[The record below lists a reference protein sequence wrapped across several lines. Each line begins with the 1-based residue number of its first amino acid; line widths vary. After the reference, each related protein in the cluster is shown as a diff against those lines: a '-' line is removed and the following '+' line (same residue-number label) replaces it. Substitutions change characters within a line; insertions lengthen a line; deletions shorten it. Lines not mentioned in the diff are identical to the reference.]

1 MTERAETA
9 DGLRVS
15 FPPRAGVE
23 DELRRLVAVETGCC
37 AWTAWAV
44 ESDGEATV
52 LDVRSCGPGISALQ
66 GMFRCANGLRPP
78 AGVPHQPGQRGHHQ
92 QQGSH
97 LEHAAL
103 EGQAVAVRRARRRT
117 ARR

>member
-1 MTERAETA
+1 
-9 DGLRVS
+9 
-15 FPPRAGVE
+15 VE

-66 GMFRCANGLRPP
+66 GMFRLG
-78 AGVPHQPGQRGHHQ
+78 
-92 QQGSH
+92 
-97 LEHAAL
+97 
-103 EGQAVAVRRARRRT
+103 
-117 ARR
+117 